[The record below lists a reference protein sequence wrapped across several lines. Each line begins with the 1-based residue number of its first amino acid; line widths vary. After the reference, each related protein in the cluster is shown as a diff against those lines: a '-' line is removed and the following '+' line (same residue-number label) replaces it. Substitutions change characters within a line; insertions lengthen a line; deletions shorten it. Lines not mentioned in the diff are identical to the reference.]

1 MLVQVYLF
9 VLTTA
14 AIASYLAVARR
25 GQLQD
30 TDLLLAVYAA
40 IAFALS
46 GVASL
51 NLEVVSN
58 GTILTTEGYYL
69 ALLWLLCAF
78 VNLLFTYGLL
88 VGKLDLEAG
97 EIVGGVFK

>member
-1 MLVQVYLF
+1 MLVHVYLF

-25 GQLQD
+25 GQLQN

-58 GTILTTEGYYL
+58 GTIVTTEGYYL

-88 VGKLDLEAG
+88 AGKLHLEGSDVA
-97 EIVGGVFK
+97 GGVFK